1 MTRQGAVLAVY
12 AALAIWGSYGQGIA
26 QEPAA
31 DANPLLPVPGGAA
44 KLPPWPGASPMT
56 CPLQDRNESLLCG
69 HPLLDPPL
77 AQPGWFAALEVDV
90 LGPAI
95 KQRVIGQ
102 VPLGS
107 VATDVA
113 LPTATLG
120 WTGAPRIEVGY
131 RLPAAVGEL
140 AVSYRLLATEG
151 TGNITGFDAAGDGAL
166 KSRLDA
172 NVIFLDYSSRE
183 FSLWPGADMKAHVG
197 VCLPSIFFDSQAV
210 GALREERFINYY
222 FGAGPHL
229 GFDFWQQLPVAGLDL
244 YTRLE
249 GTDTVGHVQQ
259 RFEESL
265 ASVGSGSSFIKRVR
279 EVPMLHLDVGV
290 SYTAPGPGK
299 QLRFLAGYTIERWW
313 YLAQTYNIDN
323 PSRGEL
329 TVQGIFLRAEWGF

>member
-1 MTRQGAVLAVY
+1 
-12 AALAIWGSYGQGIA
+12 
-26 QEPAA
+26 
-31 DANPLLPVPGGAA
+31 LL
-44 KLPPWPGASPMT
+44 W
-56 CPLQDRNESLLCG
+56 G
-69 HPLLDPPL
+69 HPLLDPPP
-77 AQPGWFAALEVDV
+77 AQPGWFTALEVDV
-90 LGPAI
+90 VGPAI
-95 KQRVIGQ
+95 KQHVIGR
-102 VPLGS
+102 VPLGG
-107 VATDVA
+107 VATGVE

-140 AVSYRLLATEG
+140 SASYRLLATDG
-151 TGNITGFDAAGDGAL
+151 TGTIPGFDPAGDGAL
-166 KSRLDA
+166 RSRLDA
-172 NVIFLDYSSRE
+172 NVVFLDYTSRE

-210 GALREERFINYY
+210 GALREQRFSNYY

-229 GFDFWQQLPVAGLDL
+229 GFDFWQHLPVPGLDL

-265 ASVGSGSSFIKRVR
+265 ASVGGGSSFIKKVR
-279 EVPMLHLDVGV
+279 EVPMLHLEMGVG
-290 SYTAPGPGK
+290 YTAPWPGK

-313 YLAQTYNIDN
+313 YLAQTYNTDN